1 MDIQYEWKEENK
13 RPIYEIQPL
22 NKRMSLNAANPEN
35 TCTECNI
42 NAVHWFFT
50 FRVKLKSSA
59 FWILA

>member
-1 MDIQYEWKEENK
+1 MNEK
-13 RPIYEIQPL
+13 RKIKDQSMRYSL
-22 NKRMSLNAANPEN
+22 WNKRMSLNAANPEN